1 MSKANSVISIITGTL
16 VLFVAAGAFWLSFE
30 ALRDLAH
37 QVGIATQRAWL
48 YPIIID
54 GAIII
59 FSLSVLRASLNR
71 ENPLY
76 PWVLVGSFTALS
88 VILNIVHAQI
98 DLLARFLAAIPPVA
112 LFLSFELLMGQIR
125 AIVER
130 LDAVKSLQEI
140 SANIEVTRS
149 ELDALLSDKSN
160 LQDKLNG
167 NIQNLEDK
175 KSALQD
181 EIRELRTAK
190 RHTQASGTGSIA
202 QARQARADKKTLAM
216 KALLDHVKTNPQA
229 TLSEMAQAI
238 GRAKSTAG
246 SYVSELQDH
255 GLLSKDEDGW
265 QVSTLPE
272 GETNGY
278 VLTR

>member
-1 MSKANSVISIITGTL
+1 MSKANIAISIITGLL
-16 VLFVAAGAFWLSFE
+16 VLFVAGGAFFLSFE
-30 ALRDLAH
+30 ALRDLAN
-37 QVGIATQRAWL
+37 QVGIEARMAWL

-71 ENPLY
+71 EKHLY
-76 PWVLVGSFTALS
+76 PWVLVGGFTVLS
-88 VILNIVHAQI
+88 VLLNVVHANM

-112 LFLSFELLMGQIR
+112 LLLSFELLMGQIR

-140 SANIEVTRS
+140 SANIDITRS

-160 LQDKLNG
+160 LQAKLDSH
-167 NIQNLEDK
+167 IQNLEDK

-181 EIRELRTAK
+181 EIQTLRQDK
-190 RHTQASGTGSIA
+190 RRTQASGTGSIA

-216 KALLDHVKTNPQA
+216 KAVLDYVRTHPEA
-229 TLSEMAQAI
+229 TLSEIAQTI

-246 SYVSELQDH
+246 AYVTELQSH
-255 GLLSKDEDGW
+255 GLLSKTDVGW
-265 QVSTLPE
+265 QVISLPE
-272 GETNGY
+272 GQSNGH
-278 VLTR
+278 VLVR